1 MGLFSFFKKDKSK
14 EKSHLKSLMDMA
26 MADGEIDKF
35 EYEYLLTIAT
45 KLGIS
50 KAELD
55 ALKDGKQDFE
65 YKSPSSKKESFKQ
78 LYELICMMM
87 IDGEIHNK
95 EMRMCGVFAKKLG
108 FSPTYIEELVES
120 VKQNVSMGNSQE
132 ETLKRV
138 SFIVNH

>member
-1 MGLFSFFKKDKSK
+1 MGLFNFFKRDKTS
-14 EKSHLKSLMDMA
+14 ERSHLKALMEMA
-26 MADGEIDKF
+26 MADGEMDKF
-35 EYEYLLTIAT
+35 EYEYLLSISK

-50 KAELD
+50 QDELEK
-55 ALKDGKQDFE
+55 LKDSHEHLDF
-65 YKSPSSKKESFKQ
+65 KAPSSKRESFRQ

-108 FSPTYIEELVES
+108 FAEKYIEELVLS
-120 VKQNVSMGNSQE
+120 VKQNVTMGNSEE

-138 SFIVNH
+138 SFILNQ